1 MTVYLGCSKTYKLV
15 LRGSAL
21 VDPKSA
27 PPVHPRVHFLKI
39 SSFFNCFPSMPLN
52 RTKVKYGAM
61 ILKNY
66 ENFLWIAETSAV
78 SPQTK
83 GLFLVDPE
91 SSL

>member
-1 MTVYLGCSKTYKLV
+1 M
-15 LRGSAL
+15 
-21 VDPKSA
+21 
-27 PPVHPRVHFLKI
+27 
-39 SSFFNCFPSMPLN
+39 PSN

-61 ILKNY
+61 ILKDY
-66 ENFLWIAETSAV
+66 EKFLWIVEISAV